1 MSIRKIQKNRKN
13 SNKTR
18 KIINGKDVDNLLELK
33 KQSPPHGNETGMES
47 NQ

>member
-18 KIINGKDVDNLLELK
+18 KIINGKDVDNLLE
-33 KQSPPHGNETGMES
+33 SESTPPHGNETGMES